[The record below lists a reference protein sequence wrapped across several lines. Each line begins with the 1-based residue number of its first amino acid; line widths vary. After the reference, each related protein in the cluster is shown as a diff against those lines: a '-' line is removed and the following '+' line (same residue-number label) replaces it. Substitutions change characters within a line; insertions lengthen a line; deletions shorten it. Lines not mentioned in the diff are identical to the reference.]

1 MELDCFMVV
10 DSFIDALKAEKG
22 YSAHTCRAYSSDVSS
37 FIGFVLKNQKPQD
50 LSHDPQD
57 LSQKQQD
64 LSQKQQGLSQKLQGL
79 NQKSQ
84 DLKQNPQELTQ
95 KIKEEQTQQ
104 FLLEQIKKIN
114 KNSIRQYLATL
125 VRSGKSK
132 RTISRKLSSL
142 KAFFDYLIKSGH
154 ITLNPADMIPF
165 PKLEKTIPKFVNID
179 DLFRLLDSMQTKTW
193 FDKRNL
199 AMFETF
205 YSTGVRV
212 SEMQGLNMEDIDFK
226 KQMIKV
232 FGKGSK
238 ERIVPVG
245 KRALNAIENY
255 RASLKENFIPV
266 FLNKNFSRLSSRSI
280 RRILDK
286 TVRDCGLN
294 IPVSPHTLRHSFA
307 THMLD
312 AGADLRGIQEILG
325 HASLS
330 TTQIYTHVSMD
341 KLMQVYDKAHP
352 RS

>member
-1 MELDCFMVV
+1 MEPDDFIESGSLLII

-22 YSAHTCRAYSSDVSS
+22 YSVHTCRAYRSDVLN
-37 FIGFVLKNQKPQD
+37 FIGFVLQD
-50 LSHDPQD
+50 
-57 LSQKQQD
+57 
-64 LSQKQQGLSQKLQGL
+64 
-79 NQKSQ
+79 
-84 DLKQNPQELTQ
+84 Q
-95 KIKEEQTQQ
+95 KIKKSAD
-104 FLLEQIKKIN
+104 KKIFLKQIRSLD
-114 KNSIRQYLATL
+114 KNTIRKYLAIL

-142 KAFFDYLIKSGH
+142 KAFFDYLIKFGT
-154 ITLNPADMIPF
+154 IKTNPADMIPF
-165 PKLEKTIPKFVNID
+165 PKLEKTIPKFINIE
-179 DLFRLLDSMQTKTW
+179 DLFKLLDSIKTDTLL
-193 FDKRNL
+193 DKRNL

-205 YSTGVRV
+205 YSTGMRV
-212 SEMQGLNMEDIDFK
+212 SEMEGLNMENIDFK
-226 KQMIKV
+226 RQMIKV

-245 KRALNAIENY
+245 KRALTAIRNY
-255 RASLKENFIPV
+255 RRCLKENFIPV

-280 RRILDK
+280 RRTLDIL
-286 TVRDCGLN
+286 VRECGLN
-294 IPVSPHTLRHSFA
+294 MPVSPHTLRHSFA

-312 AGADLRGIQEILG
+312 SGADLRGIQEILG

>member
-1 MELDCFMVV
+1 MQVPSMAPDSFMLI

-22 YSAHTCRAYSSDVSS
+22 YSVHTCRAYHSDVLN
-37 FIGFVLKNQKPQD
+37 FIDFVFKEKAVKEGDCQTVFLGEVKSLDKN
-50 LSHDPQD
+50 
-57 LSQKQQD
+57 
-64 LSQKQQGLSQKLQGL
+64 
-79 NQKSQ
+79 
-84 DLKQNPQELTQ
+84 T
-95 KIKEEQTQQ
+95 
-104 FLLEQIKKIN
+104 
-114 KNSIRQYLATL
+114 IRKYFAIL

-154 ITLNPADMIPF
+154 ITANPADMIPF
-165 PKLEKTIPKFVNID
+165 PKLGKTIPRFVNID
-179 DLFRLLDSMQTKTW
+179 DLFRLLDSIKTETLL
-193 FDKRNL
+193 DKRNL

-205 YSTGVRV
+205 YSTGMRV
-212 SEMQGLNMEDIDFK
+212 SEMEGLNIEDIDFK

-245 KRALNAIENY
+245 KRALTAIKNY
-255 RASLKENFIPV
+255 RNSLKENFIPL

-286 TVRDCGLN
+286 LVKDCGLDTK
-294 IPVSPHTLRHSFA
+294 VSPHTLRHSFA

-312 AGADLRGIQEILG
+312 SGADLRGIQEILG